1 MKRALI
7 VATGT
12 VAGIGAVLGLNP
24 TGQADSG
31 SLAAGA
37 IGGLT
42 DSVSAGGT
50 LAGSGAI
57 TGAPSP
63 TPSAPGATPSVS
75 VGGTPSTTPK
85 APATP
90 TPSATPKA
98 TTPTETAQ
106 AKTVNGPAVQSGYGP
121 VQVSVSGTATS
132 ISKITILQYPS
143 DDRHSIQISQYA
155 LPELVSQTMKAQSA
169 KIDGVSGAT
178 YTSRAF
184 YASLVSALKKL
195 KA

>member
-12 VAGIGAVLGLNP
+12 VAGVGAVLGLNP
-24 TGQADSG
+24 TGHADSG

-42 DSVSAGGT
+42 DSATTGGT
-50 LAGSGAI
+50 VAGSGA
-57 TGAPSP
+57 TAPSP
-63 TPSAPGATPSVS
+63 TPSSPSATPSVS

-85 APATP
+85 APTTP

-98 TTPTETAQ
+98 TTPTDTAQ
-106 AKTVNGPAVQSGYGP
+106 AKTVNGPAVESGYGP

-132 ISKITILQYPS
+132 ISKITILQYPT
-143 DDRHSIQISQYA
+143 DDRHSLQISQYA